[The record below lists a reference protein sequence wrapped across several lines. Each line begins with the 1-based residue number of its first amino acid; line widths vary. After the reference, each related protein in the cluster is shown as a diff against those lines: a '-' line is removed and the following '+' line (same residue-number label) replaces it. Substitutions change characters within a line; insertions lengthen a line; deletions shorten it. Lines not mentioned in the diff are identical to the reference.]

1 MKKDDF
7 NYILG
12 ILKKYAGW
20 DLGEDKFFILDRKI
34 YNFVR
39 EKGYATVEDLIAELR
54 LGHKN
59 LLWQVIEALTLS
71 DTSFYRDYGVFQ
83 NFENHILPHIREANR
98 GSKKLRIWSLG
109 CSSGQETYSIAMAI
123 RNKLKG
129 VSDWDIKIIGTDLS
143 TPSIAKAQKGIY
155 SSFEVQMGLNA
166 RMIID
171 NFQQQ
176 ENNQWQIRRELMNMV
191 MFRRHNMLDEMIF
204 PESFDI
210 IFCRNV
216 LRFFSEEAQQL
227 MMNRIYH
234 NQISGGFLYL
244 GLGEKIAGMEE
255 YYEPVNG
262 MKCLY
267 QGRIGIER
275 RRSENVVKQASAGT
289 DSEMP
294 SFVRPDNL
302 RPLASGP
309 VRRVDPRGYDNK

>member
-7 NYILG
+7 EYILG
-12 ILKKYAGW
+12 LLKKYAGW
-20 DLGEDKFFILDRKI
+20 SLGEDKYFIIDRKI

-39 EKGYATVEDLIAELR
+39 EKGYPTVEDLVAELR
-54 LGHKN
+54 MGQKP
-59 LLWQVIEALTLS
+59 LLWKVIEALTLS
-71 DTSFYRDYGVFQ
+71 DTCFYRDYNVFM

-109 CSSGQETYSIAMAI
+109 CSSGQETYSIAIAI
-123 RNKLKG
+123 KNKLKAVG
-129 VSDWDIKIIGTDLS
+129 DWDIKIIGTDIS
-143 TPSIAKAQKGIY
+143 TTSIAKAQKGLY

-171 NFQQQ
+171 NFQP
-176 ENNQWQIRRELMNMV
+176 EGNQWQIKREFMNMIE
-191 MFRRHNMLDEMIF
+191 FRRYNMLDEMAF
-204 PESFDI
+204 SEAFDI

-216 LRFFSEEAQQL
+216 LRFFSEEAQRL
-227 MMNRIYH
+227 MINHIYH

-244 GLGEKIAGMEE
+244 GVGEKVAGLDE

-267 QGRIGIER
+267 QARIGVETHR
-275 RRSENVVKQASAGT
+275 LSADEVKKQASPNS
-289 DSEMP
+289 DMP

-302 RPLASGP
+302 RPLATGIL
-309 VRRVDPRGYDNK
+309 RKVDPKGYDEK